1 MNNCFLCVWICRHL
15 PLSKVGI
22 IIFISCWVILW
33 IAGGE
38 SGVPFR
44 LQVDSYSPNS
54 STDALPIH
62 SAGCQVKVFKVSR
75 WLSVLWTCTVW
86 QQGLLSWQQWLW
98 LPLWQWHQQQQQRQ
112 SLFSFLLLILL
123 SVYNGHVM
131 MTMLISTLARRLSP
145 KPTTTLQHAHNTV
158 NDISHSEC
166 SVVIILHLPWNDILC
181 SPKVQTG
188 SSRLKCRNLNTK
200 QKKSWWDSYLLFE
213 MTFGS
218 DFYFCRF
225 RIQKCK
231 IDR

>member
-1 MNNCFLCVWICRHL
+1 MTECIVDLYCMTAGTVKL
-15 PLSKVGI
+15 TTMTMVTMMTVTSSTTTTI
-22 IIFISCWVILW
+22 II
-33 IAGGE
+33 G
-38 SGVPFR
+38 
-44 LQVDSYSPNS
+44 
-54 STDALPIH
+54 T
-62 SAGCQVKVFKVSR
+62 
-75 WLSVLWTCTVW
+75 
-86 QQGLLSWQQWLW
+86 
-98 LPLWQWHQQQQQRQ
+98 
-112 SLFSFLLLILL
+112 LFSFLLLILL

-131 MTMLISTLARRLSP
+131 MTILISTLARRLSP
-145 KPTTTLQHAHNTV
+145 KPTTTFQHAHNTV

-166 SVVIILHLPWNDILC
+166 SVVIILHLPWNDILF

-213 MTFGS
+213 MIFVS